1 MNNDLSDIQK
11 EFVRYLVRERCSASK
26 AAENAGYAHPRQRG
40 YELLRKPNIA
50 RAIRAEQQA
59 LLNGDLTSIA
69 FDTLKDV
76 MQNPKS
82 PASAKVA
89 ASRAVLEAAG
99 FFKKTDEDTPLL
111 EKDPLNMTTEE
122 LERFV
127 IESRSK
133 LGLLSEV
140 KGHG

>member
-1 MNNDLSDIQK
+1 MSNELSDIQSN
-11 EFVRYLVRERCSASK
+11 FVRYLVRERCNATE
-26 AAENAGYAHPRQRG
+26 AARRAGYQHPRQRG

-69 FDTLKDV
+69 FGTLKDV

-122 LERFV
+122 LEQFV
-127 IESRSK
+127 MESRAK
-133 LGLLSEV
+133 LGVLV
-140 KGHG
+140 N

>member
-1 MNNDLSDIQK
+1 MNSDLSDIQK
-11 EFVRYLVRERCSASK
+11 EFVRYLVRERCSATE
-26 AAENAGYAHPRQRG
+26 AARRAGYQHPRQRQ
-40 YELLRKPNIA
+40 YELLRKPNIV

-59 LLNGDLTSIA
+59 ILNGDLTSIA
-69 FDTLKDV
+69 FGTLKDV

-99 FFKKTDEDTPLL
+99 FFKKTGEDTPLM
-111 EKDPLNMTTEE
+111 EKDPLDMTTEE

-127 IESRSK
+127 MESRAK
-133 LGLLSEV
+133 LGVSV
-140 KGHG
+140 N